1 MAQNDSE
8 IVRDT
13 IAAYSYARDAG
24 HLDFVKKAEMCDAYF
39 AGMQW
44 DPQVRK
50 RLEKLGKPIITINK
64 TLSTCAAVF
73 GEQLDNRADVSF
85 RPAKDGT
92 DETATAL
99 DKVWLHVSNTNEL
112 DWLESEVSADGFIRG
127 RGFYDVRL
135 DFNDALMGEVR
146 ISQLNSK
153 NVVIDPDAESY
164 DPKDWKEV
172 FVTKWL
178 TKQDIERFYSV
189 DAAKELAGRT
199 PKSFSYQYDSLDWLP
214 DRFGSTFNVHSYDS
228 SQELGHRRVFRV
240 VERQYKD
247 LRLVEHFVDLEN
259 GDMRPIPDGWDRE
272 RISKVIK
279 QYGLG
284 VLKRKIEAIRWSVV
298 CDDLLMHYDVS
309 PYKYFTPVPY
319 FPYFRHG
326 TTIGIVENIVPVQ
339 DLLNKSVSQEL
350 HIINTT
356 ANSGYKVKTGALANM
371 TVRDLEER
379 GGEDGIVVE
388 LNDMNGLDKLQPN
401 PIPSGIDR
409 VSFKADEALK
419 EVSMVSDSMRGFDR
433 ADVAAKA
440 IKAKQ
445 ARGTVSLAKPF
456 ENLAQ
461 TRKILARN
469 VLQLI
474 QDYYTE
480 TRVLNITGRNI
491 TDQSEQLVVNQPTP
505 EGTIVNDLTVGEYA
519 VVVTTV
525 PARDTFEQ
533 SQFQE
538 ALEMRQLGI
547 AIPDDVLIEH
557 SHLSRKSEI
566 AKRIKEAQGGGDG
579 NEAAQQMAQMELQLK
594 QMEIQEKQAA
604 IQKTQAQAALEAA
617 RAKKEIVAIERGDDP
632 NQIEREKAA
641 IEQEKAAAQMLLDRE
656 KAHNDI
662 QLQREKMQADLM
674 MKREEMG
681 ANMQMKREE
690 HQMNMV
696 LSAKQHEH
704 EQMRANAQTDAQ
716 IEQSNKLADAKSKQM
731 AKAPAPKKETK

>member
-1 MAQNDSE
+1 MAERGDSVARE
-8 IVRDT
+8 T
-13 IAAYSYARDAG
+13 NAAYSYARDAG
-24 HLDFVKKAEMCDAYF
+24 HLDFVKKAETCDNYF

-44 DPQVRK
+44 DPQVRR
-50 RLEKLGKPIITINK
+50 RLERLGKPIITINK
-64 TLSTCAAVF
+64 TLATLAAIF

-85 RPAKDGT
+85 RPSKDGVE
-92 DETATAL
+92 ETATAL
-99 DKVWLHVSNTNEL
+99 DKVWLHVANSNEL
-112 DWLESEVSADGFIRG
+112 DFLESEVAADGFIRG

-135 DFNDALMGEVR
+135 AFDDALMGEVR
-146 ISQLNSK
+146 IKQLNSK

-178 TKQDIERFYSV
+178 TKGDIELFYSPA
-189 DAAKELAGRT
+189 AAKELAGRT
-199 PKSFSYQYDSLDWLP
+199 PQSFSYQYDSLDWLP
-214 DRFGSTFNVHSYDS
+214 DRFGTKFSPNSYDAN
-228 SQELGHRRVFRV
+228 QEMRHRRVFRV
-240 VERQYKD
+240 IERQFKD
-247 LRLVEHFVDLEN
+247 IRYLEHLVDLET
-259 GDMRPIPDGWDRE
+259 GDMRPVPEAWDRE
-272 RISKVIK
+272 RIALVTK

-284 VLKRKIEAIRWSVV
+284 VLKKKVERIRWAVV
-298 CDDLLMHYDVS
+298 CDDLTLHHEWS
-309 PYKYFTPVPY
+309 PMEFFTPVPY

-326 TTIGIVENIVPVQ
+326 TTIGIVENIIPVQ

-356 ANSGYKVKTGALANM
+356 ANSGYKVKTGALSNM
-371 TVRDLEER
+371 TIRDLEER
-379 GGEDGIVVE
+379 GGEDGIVIE
-388 LNDMNGLDKLQPN
+388 LNDINGLDKLDPN
-401 PIPSGIDR
+401 QIPSGIDR

-469 VLQLI
+469 VLSLI
-474 QDYYTE
+474 QNFYTE
-480 TRVLNITGRNI
+480 TRVLNITGRNL
-491 TDQSEQLVVNQPTP
+491 TDQTEQMVVNQPTP
-505 EGTIVNDLTVGEYA
+505 EGNVANDLTIGEYD

-525 PARDTFEQ
+525 PARETFEQ

-557 SHLSRKSEI
+557 SHLNRKAEI

-579 NEAAQQMAQMELQLK
+579 NEAAQQMAQMEMQLK
-594 QMEIQEKQAA
+594 QMEIAEKEAA

-632 NQIEREKAA
+632 NQIEREKMA
-641 IEQEKAAAQMLLDRE
+641 IEQERAAAQILLDRE

-662 QLQREKMQADLM
+662 QLQREKMQADL
-674 MKREEMG
+674 
-681 ANMQMKREE
+681 AMKREE
-690 HQMNMV
+690 HTMNME
-696 LSAKQHEH
+696 LSKQQAAHE
-704 EQMRANAQTDAQ
+704 ENRRYAETEAQ
-716 IEQSNKLADAKSKQM
+716 IEASGKLADAKAKQA
-731 AKAPAPKKETK
+731 AKAPAPQKSKEKE